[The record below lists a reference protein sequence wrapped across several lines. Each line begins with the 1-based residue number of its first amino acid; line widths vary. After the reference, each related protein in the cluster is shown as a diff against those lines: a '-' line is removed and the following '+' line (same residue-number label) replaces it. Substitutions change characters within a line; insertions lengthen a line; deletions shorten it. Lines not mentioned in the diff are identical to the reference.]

1 MCDSRE
7 VNDQSEIQEFHGQS
21 SRIRTLLVCN
31 LGEDWTV
38 LHILGSCFQLC
49 FRWLTRGS
57 AEIATLPQIL
67 VANSRTES
75 LSKGTPRSTR
85 TCGVL
90 RTRRLR
96 ILISKSYLSEPPVY
110 SDGMLSGCTK
120 RERYTTV
127 SSEEAWCKLMFWFW
141 GTADFYDSIGATTD
155 LAATKWAI
163 ACWMCGPNLSRWS
176 NELPPRQLKITHR
189 CAVVFFWWTW
199 RLHI

>member
-1 MCDSRE
+1 MIPSWYVTWYRLTQPAILLFIFQCQRCYPWALLSIGSPCELWVVRFWLKWGYLFRLLGMCDSRE

-75 LSKGTPRSTR
+75 LSEGTPRSTR
-85 TCGVL
+85 TCWALTNQEAPNINVKVL
-90 RTRRLR
+90 FVRTSSLRRQWSDDQSGHNKLR
-96 ILISKSYLSEPPVY
+96 AHLLDVQPKS
-110 SDGMLSGCTK
+110 
-120 RERYTTV
+120 
-127 SSEEAWCKLMFWFW
+127 
-141 GTADFYDSIGATTD
+141 
-155 LAATKWAI
+155 
-163 ACWMCGPNLSRWS
+163 
-176 NELPPRQLKITHR
+176 
-189 CAVVFFWWTW
+189 
-199 RLHI
+199 